1 MDPTHKERAALG
13 VDDFC
18 AWASISRA
26 HFYREVNAGRLIMRK
41 AGRKSVVTMADARV
55 WLASLPV
62 AQIREVA

>member
-1 MDPTHKERAALG
+1 MDQIPNERAALG

-41 AGRKSVVTMADARV
+41 AGRKSVVTMDDARA
-55 WLASLPV
+55 WLAALPV
-62 AQIREVA
+62 AQIREAA